1 MLPHHSESNPVGS
14 YESFVQLFARHEPGL
29 RAFVRP
35 LVATWEDMEEV
46 IQQSCLVMLNKY
58 AEFQAGTNFLA
69 WACTIARFEVLKQH
83 RSRARD
89 RHVFSDELLALL
101 ADEGARE
108 AELRERERRALAT
121 CVERLE
127 PRQRELIER
136 CYSGGAKIQTVAE
149 SLGRSATGLYK
160 ALDRIRQALL
170 DCIQSRLSQEALP

>member
-1 MLPHHSESNPVGS
+1 MRPLDSESDPDDS
-14 YESFVQLFARHEPGL
+14 YETFVRLFARHEPGL

-35 LVATWEDMEEV
+35 LVPTWEDMEEV
-46 IQQSCLVMLNKY
+46 IQQSCLVMLKKFK
-58 AEFQAGTNFLA
+58 EFHTGTSFLA

-101 ADEGARE
+101 ADEGALE
-108 AELRERERRALAT
+108 AERRERERRALAT
-121 CVERLE
+121 CIERLE

-136 CYSGGAKIQTVAE
+136 CYSGGATIQAVAE

-160 ALDRIRQALL
+160 ALDRIRLALL
-170 DCIQSRLSQEALP
+170 DCIESRLSQEAVP